1 MTNEGER
8 MFADNPDS
16 HVHFPVSFLDPAQ
29 FLEVDPPS
37 EVRIGSHSARPEAR
51 QRDQIMIRSTAVD

>member
-1 MTNEGER
+1 